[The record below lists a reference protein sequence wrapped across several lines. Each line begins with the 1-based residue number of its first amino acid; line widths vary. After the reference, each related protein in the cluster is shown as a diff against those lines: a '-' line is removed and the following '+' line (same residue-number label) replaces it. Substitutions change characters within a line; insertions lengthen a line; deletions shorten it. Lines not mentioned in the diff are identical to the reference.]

1 MDTTRPLTPQP
12 LMKIVSGL
20 WASKTLAAAC
30 ELELFT
36 LLSATGPLTPD
47 AIGDRLA
54 LRPRPTETLLTAC
67 ASLGLLDVDAG
78 RYGNSALAEEFLV
91 KGKHYY
97 FGGWVLGVDAHDY
110 PGWMRLMDA
119 LRTDRPTAWDPDER
133 GSLFDPGDP
142 VMVDFFWQ
150 AMHSLS
156 IFTASVLADSVDL
169 SDVRHLLDVGGG
181 GAAYDIELCR
191 RYPELT
197 TAIYDLPFVCELTRP
212 AVEKAG
218 LGDRIELV
226 PGDFFAEPELPGGYD
241 ACLLSMILHDWSE
254 DDCKELL
261 AKCHRALAPGGRIL
275 ISELLVDDAKDG
287 PPDAALMSLTMLVE
301 TWGRNYTA
309 AEYSGWL
316 EDAGFTQVR
325 VERFDAPGANGVVI
339 ARKPS

>member
-1 MDTTRPLTPQP
+1 MHTTGPLTPRP
-12 LMKIVSGL
+12 LMQIVSGF

-36 LLSATGPLTPD
+36 MLSATGALTAD
-47 AIGDRLA
+47 AIGDRLG
-54 LRPRPTETLLTAC
+54 LRPRPAETLVTAC
-67 ASLGLLDVDAG
+67 ASLGLLDVSDG

-91 KGKHYY
+91 KDKPYY
-97 FGGWVLGVDAHDY
+97 FGGWVAGVDAHDY

-119 LRTDRPTAWDPDER
+119 LRTDRPTAWNPDER
-133 GSLFDPGDP
+133 SSLFDPGDP

-156 IFTASVLADSVDL
+156 IFTASVLACSVDL
-169 SDVRHLLDVGGG
+169 GGVRRLLDVGGG

-191 RYPELT
+191 RYPVLT
-197 TAIYDLPFVCELTRP
+197 TAIYDLPFVCDLTRP
-212 AVEKAG
+212 VIDKAG
-218 LGDRIELV
+218 FGERIELI

-254 DDCKELL
+254 DDCRTLL
-261 AKCHRALAPGGRIL
+261 AKCHRALDPGGQIL
-275 ISELLVDDAKDG
+275 ISELLVNDAKDG

-309 AEYSGWL
+309 AEYSAWL
-316 EDAGFTQVR
+316 TDTGFTQVR

-339 ARKPS
+339 ARKPA